1 MVMPLFTS
9 PKIVMEKLKEES
21 PERLAGQK
29 VSRISETDGL
39 KFFFV
44 SGDWVNVR
52 AAGTEELL
60 RVYAESSNKQKA
72 LEIAK
77 AAEEIIR
84 KIERR

>member
-1 MVMPLFTS
+1 VEKVAGESGFFRLNLKLSTS

-29 VSRISETDGL
+29 VSKISEADGL

-44 SGDWVNVR
+44 SGDWFNIC

-60 RVYAESSNKQKA
+60 RLNYWYRITNY
-72 LEIAK
+72 LN
-77 AAEEIIR
+77 
-84 KIERR
+84 